1 MPRRK
6 RTARTPLTP
15 RERRKHSRDV
25 LIARVMSLVVG
36 GNSFASIARRE
47 HMPSVETLQRWRDTD
62 SDFRKRYDVALTM
75 QRHMMADAMVTMAD
89 RFAATQDGRARL
101 KAVKLQIA
109 ARKWWLAEFD
119 QEKRSDE
126 KNAKPQRS
134 PTDAD
139 IARLNEALRR
149 IREAPPIPIKG
160 EKNKWPDER
169 EGDETSGAEASPD
182 SIRAAPERPTHE
194 ARDTVES
201 SETDPN
207 SWHVRFDTCAPPP
220 APDDSF
226 EW

>member
-1 MPRRK
+1 
-6 RTARTPLTP
+6 
-15 RERRKHSRDV
+15 
-25 LIARVMSLVVG
+25 MSLVVG

-47 HMPSVETLQRWRDTD
+47 HMPSVETLQRWRETD
-62 SDFRKRYDVALTM
+62 SDFRKRYDVALMM

-89 RFAATQDGRARL
+89 RFAATRNGRARI

-119 QEKRSDE
+119 KENRTDE
-126 KNAKPQRS
+126 KNVKPQRS

-160 EKNKWPDER
+160 EKGKWLDEGR
-169 EGDETSGAEASPD
+169 DDETSGAQASPD
-182 SIRAAPERPTHE
+182 STSAASDPCTNE
-194 ARDTVES
+194 ARDTVKPP
-201 SETDPN
+201 ETEPN
-207 SWHVRFDTCAPPP
+207 SWYVRFDTCAPPP
-220 APDDSF
+220 ASEDSF